1 MKSAL
6 KTVALALA
14 LAVPALSFAQPS
26 SNGPLTRAQ
35 VRDEL
40 TQLEKAGYQPSKNQ
54 YPANIQATEARI
66 ASANGGA
73 DTSSSG
79 YGGTAAGAM
88 QSGQRVSPTSGGW
101 DAPYHHH

>member
-6 KTVALALA
+6 KTAALALA

-26 SNGPLTRAQ
+26 SNGPLTRTQ

-40 TQLEKAGYQPSKNQ
+40 TQLERAGYQPSKNQ
-54 YPANIQATEARI
+54 YPANIQAAEARI
-66 ASANGGA
+66 APANGRA
-73 DTSSSG
+73 DLSG
-79 YGGTAAGAM
+79 YGGSAGGAM

-101 DAPYHHH
+101 DAPYRHH